1 MSVNF
6 QWKSITAKTTISS
19 NRVLLPFAAQ
29 VAIVVTFIGVLYCAT
44 AFSQPVIAPPH
55 EQISQDIRSINELQS
70 DLNGI
75 FSDPKFSNAQI
86 GVEVRSLKNG
96 EKLFALNAERNL
108 LPASNLKLVTTA
120 AALKLLGLDFR
131 YSTQVVSLGKMVRST
146 LKGDLIIRGS
156 GDPTLG
162 SPSMFP
168 DKDPTAIFEA
178 WADSLDA
185 LGIEKV
191 DGNIIADPNYFTSDV
206 YPLGWSIEDE
216 PYYFATQSSGIS
228 FADNAVSVT
237 VTGGLRGGSKPLYE
251 LTPETQYFQVNDLA
265 VTRSVPAKS
274 TDTIRSSGNTI
285 SITRL
290 PGENTITIQG
300 SIDKGAEAVS
310 EQLSVDDPPTYV
322 ATVFRETLEAHGIT
336 VTGSAMTASDL
347 DERINYN
354 QTHILINHLSPPLSD
369 IVRVVNKK
377 SHNHFA
383 EQLLRTI
390 GKEVLGKGDWR
401 TGVLAVKRYLTLA
414 GLDPEKVALYDGS
427 GLSRM
432 DLISPS
438 NFVQLLKTIYTDPQL
453 YSAFDSSLP
462 VMGIDGTLSARL
474 RDSRASGNVHAKTG
488 SLTGVRSLSGYL
500 TTKDNEPLAFSI
512 IINNYTTPGSEVQNL
527 GDLFLLRLVNFS
539 RLGLTGK

>member
-1 MSVNF
+1 MPVPARAVIVFVFACFLLCS
-6 QWKSITAKTTISS
+6 KT
-19 NRVLLPFAAQ
+19 
-29 VAIVVTFIGVLYCAT
+29 
-44 AFSQPVIAPPH
+44 FSQPVIAPPH

-86 GVEVRSLKNG
+86 GVEVRSLKTG
-96 EKLFALNAERNL
+96 EKLFALNAEKNL

-168 DKDPTAIFEA
+168 DKDPTAIFDA

-185 LGIEKV
+185 LGIEKI

-265 VTRSVPAKS
+265 VTRSVPIKS

-300 SIDKGAEAVS
+300 SIDKGTEAVS

-336 VTGSAMTASDL
+336 VTGGAMTASDL

-414 GLDPEKVALYDGS
+414 GLDPEKIALYDGS

-438 NFVQLLKTIYTDPQL
+438 NFVQLLKTIYADPQL

-474 RDSRASGNVHAKTG
+474 RDSRASGNVRAKTG

-512 IINNYTTPGSEVQNL
+512 IFNNYTTPGSEVQNL

-539 RLGLTGK
+539 RLGLSGGK